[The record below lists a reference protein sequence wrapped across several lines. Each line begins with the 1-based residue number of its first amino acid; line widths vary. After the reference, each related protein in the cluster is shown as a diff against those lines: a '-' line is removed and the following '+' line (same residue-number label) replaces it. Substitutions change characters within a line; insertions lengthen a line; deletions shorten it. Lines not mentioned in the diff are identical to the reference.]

1 MSAMRIFSRRS
12 IPSLERSTVSE
23 RGGIISKF
31 IFLVFLVF
39 VIGVLYVARH
49 PLLRLAGEI
58 WIVDE
63 APQRSDAI
71 VVLGGDNYEAD
82 RAARAAELFKAGMA
96 PTVVASGEFL
106 RTYASTAEYTER
118 DLTERGVP
126 TENIL
131 KLTHRAANTLDE
143 LIVIERLAAG
153 KSWKKVLIVT
163 SNYHTRRTHMLCENI
178 FPPGIE
184 VRVIAAPDSDYNPD
198 DWWQHRIGVKL
209 FFHEVVGYFVSEWEV
224 HRIGSRAAGA
234 TF

>member
-1 MSAMRIFSRRS
+1 MSAMKIFSGRRIFSS
-12 IPSLERSTVSE
+12 HPAAASE

-39 VIGVLYVARH
+39 LIVVVYVARH

-63 APQRSDAI
+63 APEKSDAI

-82 RAARAAELFKAGMA
+82 RAARGAELFKAGMA

-106 RTYASTAEYTER
+106 RSYASTAEYTER

-126 TENIL
+126 TEDII

-153 KSWKKVLIVT
+153 KNWKKVLIVT
-163 SNYHTRRTHMLCENI
+163 SNYHSRRTHMLCENI
-178 FPPGIE
+178 FPQGIE
-184 VRVIAAPDSDYNPD
+184 VRVVAAPDSDYNPE
-198 DWWQHRIGVKL
+198 DWWQHRIGQKM
-209 FFHEVVGYFVSEWEV
+209 FFHEFVGYFVAEWEV
-224 HRIGSRAAGA
+224 HRIGSRANGA